1 MASVNEEF
9 SRNRP
14 GLSRRQRA
22 ARTRTAIIEAAHVE
36 FAKRGYHATTMA
48 SIAARAGVAVQ
59 TVYFVFRTKPNLLA
73 DVIGASVMGL
83 TADGEFAENPEESDW
98 YFDAMNADDGSS
110 ALERFVTGGIPIF
123 SRTAAVADAARVAGQ
138 TDDDARAVYA
148 RGEEYRRTQFGR
160 FVRSL
165 DERGLLRHDL
175 DVERATD
182 ILMTMFGSQTYL
194 SFTSDH
200 GWTPPEFADWL
211 TGVLPA
217 MLLERP

>member
-1 MASVNEEF
+1 M
-9 SRNRP
+9 
-14 GLSRRQRA
+14 
-22 ARTRTAIIEAAHVE
+22 AIIEAAHVE
-36 FAKRGYHATTMA
+36 FAERGYHATTMA

-59 TVYFVFRTKPNLLA
+59 TVYFVFGTKPNLLG

-98 YFDAMNADDGSS
+98 YVQAMNATDGRS
-110 ALERFVTGGIPIF
+110 AVERFVVGGVPIF

-138 TDDDARAVYA
+138 TDDDARAVYE
-148 RGEEYRRTQFGR
+148 RGEAYRREQFAR

-165 DERGLLRHDL
+165 DERGLLRSGL

-182 ILMTMFGSQTYL
+182 ILVTMLGTQTYL

-200 GWTPPEFADWL
+200 GWTPAEFADWL
-211 TGVLPA
+211 TDVLSA
-217 MLLERP
+217 MLLKRP